1 VRDADRPDR
10 AEHSLTAV
18 RRDWRGRGLGTAL
31 KRATIA
37 WAAANGIRELSTWT
51 QRGNVRMQRLN
62 ERLGYVVRSR
72 CVSVR
77 GPVLLRP

>member
-1 VRDADRPDR
+1 MRDDDRPDR

-18 RRDWRGRGLGTAL
+18 RRDWRGLGVAKAL

-37 WAAANGIRELSTWT
+37 WAAESGIRELYTWT
-51 QRGNVRMQRLN
+51 LCGNEPTRRLN

-72 CVSVR
+72 CRTVR
-77 GPVLLRP
+77 GPVPLR